1 MIIEEIRSIK
11 SDKKECRKFG
21 LSVGIVLIIIS
32 VILAF
37 YDTGSFVYFGSIGG
51 LLVISAVIAPAL
63 LKPLQKIWMI
73 LAVIMGFIMTRLI
86 LLILFYL
93 ILTPIGLIARL
104 FGKDFL
110 DLKLNKEQVS
120 YWNKREAGQYE
131 KLETERQF

>member
-1 MIIEEIRSIK
+1 MIIEEIRNIK
-11 SDKKECRKFG
+11 SDEKECRKFG

-37 YDTGSFVYFGSIGG
+37 YDKSSFVYFGAIGG
-51 LLVISAVIAPAL
+51 FLVISAVIVPAIL
-63 LKPLQKIWMI
+63 LPFQKIWMI
-73 LAVIMGFIMTRLI
+73 LAVLLGFIMTRFI

-110 DLKLNKEQVS
+110 DLKLNKDQVS
-120 YWNKREAGQYE
+120 YWNKREEKEYE
-131 KLETERQF
+131 KLDTERQF